1 MEETWGLSSLT
12 CHDLHTIAVP
22 EIMGK
27 LSKSNRWLALA
38 LPPPQYPPNL
48 LRSHHHSPGP
58 EDHPRDASQEIT
70 AISRH
75 EQADPRAALEKG
87 EEAGAGTLYARGKS
101 APSRRLGSNLES
113 NKSPMSHH
121 VLGLHV
127 PRLPHFR
134 CDLDTRCMR

>member
-101 APSRRLGSNLES
+101 AHPGGSDPIS
-113 NKSPMSHH
+113 NPTKVQCLTMSS
-121 VLGLHV
+121 VSMCPDCPISGA
-127 PRLPHFR
+127 
-134 CDLDTRCMR
+134 T